1 MTVGMAPGGK
11 TMTVGNVPLEAA
23 RRRARRLD
31 FIVVAGAC
39 TFLIVCMLLSSVM
52 LLHAAQKSQWRDT
65 RGEAANPNSPPSTP
79 AKAKRQQSVTRA
91 SSTVTEKRAKQPR
104 QERQTLQ
111 TPTPLKGLSIT
122 EPTSIEG
129 NKWFRYGDVLCI
141 DHQILNFNPV
151 GTARSMP
158 NQCTW
163 HFFAQMANTSGKVNG
178 YYTFI
183 PEIPRLD
190 YFMFMVNVS
199 LQGVLEPKIVHVIKG
214 HFGNSE
220 FATKLLNDATF
231 PTKLVTGL
239 QNLYWPRKLYGIHL
253 YVHQVSTG
261 QWLDGIKRYFKAFR
275 DATKGSIMLSFGF
288 FLIDSAIYYD
298 TLKYLFENTDLVVAH
313 IANHSVVFQSP
324 WDHYQPYGQAYGDP
338 FLLKDYLQY
347 VVYAKQWWKRDT
359 RAPVGIFFDIWPR
372 ECEDKGTVPLA
383 ASDHNI
389 KCRVTYKSSFSSP
402 HWSTMTPG
410 TYANKTQF
418 YYGSQD
424 TCRGIRKDKG
434 LTGVTAETQEGIEY
448 KIREVMS
455 MFHAAGM
462 VPMMGVEPFCHDDQ
476 HMVSRRG
483 ANPFTMAIA
492 KAVYESY
499 NFDDQVNPMFPKRMS
514 MTRPT
519 PNPPW
524 YSDNNT
530 LDTWRKTDEFYS
542 WDNEMTSTC
551 SMVFFKLV

>member
-91 SSTVTEKRAKQPR
+91 SSTVTETERAKQPR

-129 NKWFRYGDVLCI
+129 NKW
-141 DHQILNFNPV
+141 
-151 GTARSMP
+151 
-158 NQCTW
+158 
-163 HFFAQMANTSGKVNG
+163 
-178 YYTFI
+178 
-183 PEIPRLD
+183 LD